1 MRGESLHIIDHGAV
15 GDGLTVNTQIIQECI
30 DTCSRQGGGKV
41 IIEDGVYICGSLY
54 LKSNV
59 TLEVTASATLLA
71 NPRIE
76 DYGTNTHHN
85 RYRNESDMDR
95 CWIYAE
101 DQENINITGSGEIN
115 GNGEAFPN
123 SGREERP
130 MMFRFLRC
138 KNIHLTGL
146 KLYNAAAWTTAFLDS
161 SYIWVSEVDIK
172 NEKRYNGDGLDFDGC
187 SHVFVSGCT
196 ITGTDDNLC
205 LQASSK
211 EYPVENVHIS
221 NCEFTSLC
229 AAIRIGLKSVGDIK
243 NVVITNCTMKNVW
256 REGIKVECTEGG
268 NITDIAVTNIIMK
281 NVSRPLFVL
290 LNNRFLPE
298 DLGSSVELMNM
309 PVIGTMKRLLFSN
322 LLCTDEEEMKTP
334 HYRFG
339 KDIMGAPWFNGI
351 RIDAE
356 DNHKIEDVVLENI
369 RYTSIGGVLKKDIPK
384 EYPAVLDRLLD
395 PEGESSE
402 NYYPDWSRS
411 AFMDIRNVKT
421 LYLSNLGFQSL
432 YKDERPAYI
441 IENSTLLKEDVFIL

>member
-1 MRGESLHIIDHGAV
+1 MRGESLRIINHGAV

-41 IIEDGVYICGSLY
+41 IIEDGVYICGGLY

-71 NPRIE
+71 TPRIE

-123 SGREERP
+123 SGRKERP
-130 MMFRFLRC
+130 MMFC
-138 KNIHLTGL
+138 
-146 KLYNAAAWTTAFLDS
+146 
-161 SYIWVSEVDIK
+161 
-172 NEKRYNGDGLDFDGC
+172 
-187 SHVFVSGCT
+187 
-196 ITGTDDNLC
+196 
-205 LQASSK
+205 
-211 EYPVENVHIS
+211 
-221 NCEFTSLC
+221 
-229 AAIRIGLKSVGDIK
+229 
-243 NVVITNCTMKNVW
+243 
-256 REGIKVECTEGG
+256 
-268 NITDIAVTNIIMK
+268 
-281 NVSRPLFVL
+281 
-290 LNNRFLPE
+290 FLPE
-298 DLGSSVELMNM
+298 DLGSSVELMDM
-309 PVIGTMKRLLFSN
+309 PAIGTMKRLLFSN

-369 RYTSIGGVLKKDIPK
+369 RYTSVGGVLKKDIPK
-384 EYPAVLDRLLD
+384 EYPAVLDRLIN